1 MNATTRKPKLAKIA
15 GLGCSAAVA
24 LVVALGII
32 FWLIGT
38 YAPEVEEP
46 AAQEPAATAEADAP
60 EPPEEPAEEPGSEPE
75 PKAEPT
81 EEPTEDPAPKPEPTT
96 EPEPEAETTGE
107 PEPAKTPEPEPT
119 EEPAPEKKSGT
130 AQAEEVQDAL
140 AVWYDDCTWDTTE
153 SDGLVTS
160 NCAEHEIGIIVGPGE
175 DTVQSILDSIGE
187 ESIGGGYFVEGG
199 VAVWATDMGTVNKAW
214 DAMGAPGTPTQF

>member
-1 MNATTRKPKLAKIA
+1 MNATPRKPKLAKIA

-24 LVVALGII
+24 IVVALGVI

-46 AAQEPAATAEADAP
+46 VAEEPATAAEAEAP
-60 EPPEEPAEEPGSEPE
+60 EPAEEPEPAAEPEPE

-96 EPEPEAETTGE
+96 EPEPEPAEEPEPTKAPE
-107 PEPAKTPEPEPT
+107 PEPAE
-119 EEPAPEKKSGT
+119 EEPAPEEKSGT

-153 SDGLVTS
+153 NNGIVMS
-160 NCAEHEIGIIVGPGE
+160 NCVEHEIGIIVGPGE
-175 DTVQSILDSIGE
+175 YSVQGILDAIDE
-187 ESIGGGYFVEGG
+187 EAAMGGYFIDGG